1 MPNILEEY
9 CRLTDEYRNK
19 YGHKTIVLMQCGKF
33 FEVYSPGDQRDTDQ
47 LRVCENILG
56 FRVTY
61 KKKEGH
67 YMAGVNVC
75 SYKRHEKK
83 LKTRVVI
90 IGKIKLEKNNMEE
103 VSLSESTNL

>member
-1 MPNILEEY
+1 MPNILDEY
-9 CRLTDEYRNK
+9 CKITDEYRNK
-19 YGHKTIVLMQCGKF
+19 YGHKTIVLMQCGSF

-47 LRVCENILG
+47 LSVCENILG
-56 FRVTY
+56 FRVT

-83 LKTRVVI
+83 LLQNGYTIVYV
-90 IGKIKLEKNNMEE
+90 EQ
-103 VSLSESTNL
+103 VTNTSPAKA